1 VAASGAAEY
10 RRAKVRR
17 TARSTFAFAQA
28 GKEET
33 LVEQVMTLSEIFSLS
48 GLCLNI
54 LVAVVGLT
62 WGIAKIRDAVKRDVE
77 EHREKIDGELDKL
90 SRNTGEIAIAIR
102 QKITEIEL
110 YMRDTF
116 VRRDSFY
123 DAMKQYSSDMRGQ
136 FTNLEKRLE
145 RMETKLDTKN

>member
-1 VAASGAAEY
+1 
-10 RRAKVRR
+10 
-17 TARSTFAFAQA
+17 
-28 GKEET
+28 
-33 LVEQVMTLSEIFSLS
+33 MTLSEIFSLS